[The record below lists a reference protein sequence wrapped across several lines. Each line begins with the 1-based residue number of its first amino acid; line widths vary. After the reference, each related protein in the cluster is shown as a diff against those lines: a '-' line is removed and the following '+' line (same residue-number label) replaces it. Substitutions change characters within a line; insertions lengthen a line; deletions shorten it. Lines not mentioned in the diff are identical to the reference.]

1 MNQYTYITTA
11 YGPAKTHASL
21 NDAVEWSVEYLMT
34 DKARCFSPQLWII
47 DEKGD
52 MIGDIYF
59 SGKDCKIMIGNN
71 SPLVIDACSMLR
83 NAVVAQHCLIA

>member
-21 NDAVEWSVEYLMT
+21 NDAVEWIVEYLMT

-52 MIGDIYF
+52 IL
-59 SGKDCKIMIGNN
+59 K
-71 SPLVIDACSMLR
+71 A
-83 NAVVAQHCLIA
+83 

>member
-1 MNQYTYITTA
+1 MNQYTYTTTA

-21 NDAVEWSVEYLMT
+21 NEAVEWIVEYLMT
-34 DKARCFSPQLWII
+34 DKARCFSPQLWIF

-59 SGKDCKIMIGNN
+59 PERLQIMIGNN

-83 NAVVAQHCLIA
+83 NAVVAQHRLIA

>member
-34 DKARCFSPQLWII
+34 DTARCFSPQRWII

-52 MIGDIYF
+52 MIGDLYC
-59 SGKDCKIMIGNN
+59 SGNDCKIMIGNN